1 MVKARLY
8 IDGTMTLWALVQC
21 DVCRDVYKYSAL
33 EAAQSPVPCTNC
45 MHVMDVRQPLR
56 DAAAEWSNSDNLRAD
71 ATRELLSQ
79 LPPLGSPAAS
89 PGV

>member
-1 MVKARLY
+1 
-8 IDGTMTLWALVQC
+8 
-21 DVCRDVYKYSAL
+21 
-33 EAAQSPVPCTNC
+33 